1 MSPMYRC
8 EKPRAATLVAA
19 LRSFSILSRS
29 CRMRRSFSSC
39 RRLSASSI
47 LCASASSAAL
57 IWSNSSWCAR
67 ILASSSSS
75 STSMSD
81 CSSVL
86 PTMTRRMGSTSK
98 SKSNRSPST
107 ICVSRSTPVF
117 MGRKRGLGGRSMKGS
132 VCVSISISAGLSAIS
147 SKKLS
152 VWITACLLPAT
163 ASGVAGRATC
173 LVFCLCFNSRS
184 FLSSASFCSA
194 TGSGTLVAGS
204 TWAAYVLPRTTRRSH
219 MMLTESLSSP
229 CWACMLGSR
238 YFRVSATALGCCAK
252 A

>member
-1 MSPMYRC
+1 MYLC
-8 EKPRAATLVAA
+8 ENPRAATFMAA
-19 LRSFSILSRS
+19 LFSSWIRSLSCFILL
-29 CRMRRSFSSC
+29 SFSSC
-39 RRLSASSI
+39 LLLSASSI
-47 LCASASSAAL
+47 RCASASSAAR

-67 ILASSSSS
+67 MFASSSSS
-75 STSMSD
+75 STSIRD

-86 PTMTRRMGSTSK
+86 PTITRRIGSTSK

-107 ICVSRSTPVF
+107 ICVSRSNPVF

-132 VCVSISISAGLSAIS
+132 VWVSISISAGLSAIS
-147 SKKLS
+147 SRKLS

-184 FLSSASFCSA
+184 FLSSASFCRA
-194 TGSGTLVAGS
+194 TGSGTLVAGR
-204 TWAAYVLPRTTRRSH
+204 TCAAYVLPRTTRRSH
-219 MMLTESLSSP
+219 MMLTESRSSP
-229 CWACMLGSR
+229 CCVCMLGSR
-238 YFRVSATALGCCAK
+238 YFRLSATALGCCAK